1 MPSPLIGIDL
11 GTTHSLCAVFVD
23 GAPKLIPNAHGAVLT
38 PSVVAV
44 ADDGRV
50 LVGEAA
56 REWRI
61 TRPDATASQFKRWM
75 GEDRTVKLGDKE
87 FTPPEL
93 SSLVLRSLIADA
105 EAFLETT
112 IEEAVLTVPA
122 YFNEHQRRATRAAGE
137 MAGLKV
143 RRVLNEPT
151 AAALSYGFHRAQ
163 KTENLLIFD
172 LGGGTFDVTVMEIFE
187 GSLEIRSTAGESH
200 LGGEDFTD
208 RLVQWALST
217 KGQYLEH
224 VEMSSPLLVA
234 RLREEAENAK
244 RALSQQ
250 EQTQLRLPGE
260 NGELVPEAKPLAVSR
275 ALFQETCEPLTKRLQ
290 RPTERALRDAE
301 LAWREIDAVLL
312 VGGATRMELVRDLI
326 RKWSGKE
333 PRDEVDPDQ
342 VVALGAAVQAALI
355 ENNEAV
361 EDLVMTDVCPFTLG
375 ISITKE
381 FGSQLVNGYYLPVIH
396 RNTTIPVSRE
406 EVVQTLRNNQ
416 TEITLEIFQGEARK
430 TEDNLK
436 IGELAVSGIVPGPA
450 GQEIRV
456 RFTYDLNGLLDVE
469 AFVTANGTRFET
481 LLNHN
486 VQGLSEKEI
495 KAAHKKMAA
504 LKFYPRDDLENRRLL
519 HFGETVIK
527 ELNSHQRGQL
537 EHVLDSF
544 ETALDAGDKSRFK
557 VIRQELLICLS
568 GLGFPLPD
576 ASQGRGEGPSA

>member
-23 GAPKLIPNAHGAVLT
+23 GAPKLIPNAHGSVLT
-38 PSVVAV
+38 PSVVGVTAE
-44 ADDGRV
+44 GEI

-61 TRPDATASQFKRWM
+61 TCPEATASQFKRWM
-75 GEDRTVKLGDKE
+75 GEDRKISLGDKT
-87 FTPPEL
+87 FSPPEL
-93 SSLVLRSLIADA
+93 SSLVLRSLVGDA
-105 EAFLETT
+105 EAFLGVPIT
-112 IEEAVLTVPA
+112 EAVITVPA

-137 MAGLKV
+137 LAGLKV

-151 AAALSYGFHRAQ
+151 AAALSYGFHRG
-163 KTENLLIFD
+163 KETENLLIFD

-217 KGQYLEH
+217 KGLYLEH
-224 VEMSSPLLVA
+224 VEMSAPLQVA

-244 RALSQQ
+244 RALSDQ
-250 EQTQLRLPGE
+250 EHTQLRLPDSKGQITP
-260 NGELVPEAKPLAVSR
+260 GSAPLAISR
-275 ALFQETCEPLTKRLQ
+275 ALFQETSEPLTQRLK

-301 LAWREIDAVLL
+301 LSWRDIDAVLL

-326 RKWSGKE
+326 RKWSEKE
-333 PRDEVDPDQ
+333 PRNDVDPDQ

-355 ENNEAV
+355 ENDEAV
-361 EDLVMTDVCPFTLG
+361 EDLIMTDVCPFTLG
-375 ISITKE
+375 IGISKE
-381 FGSQLVNGYYLPVIH
+381 FGRQVVHGYYLPVIH

-406 EVVQTLRNNQ
+406 ETVYTLRAQQ
-416 TEITLEIFQGEARK
+416 TEIQLEVYQGEARK
-430 TEDNLK
+430 IEGNLK
-436 IGELAVSGIVPGPA
+436 LGELTVSDIPPGPA
-450 GQEIRV
+450 GQEVRV

-469 AFVTANGTRFET
+469 ALATGSEKRSRI
-481 LLNHN
+481 LLKQN

-495 KAAHKKMAA
+495 KAAHKKMQA

-519 HFGETVIK
+519 HFGETVIA
-527 ELNSHQRGQL
+527 ELNQHQRGAL
-537 EHVLDSF
+537 EEALDQFESALDS
-544 ETALDAGDKSRFK
+544 GDKDRFK
-557 VIRQELLICLS
+557 DSREALLISLS
-568 GLGFPLPD
+568 SLGFSPPPGD
-576 ASQGRGEGPSA
+576 SDPQS